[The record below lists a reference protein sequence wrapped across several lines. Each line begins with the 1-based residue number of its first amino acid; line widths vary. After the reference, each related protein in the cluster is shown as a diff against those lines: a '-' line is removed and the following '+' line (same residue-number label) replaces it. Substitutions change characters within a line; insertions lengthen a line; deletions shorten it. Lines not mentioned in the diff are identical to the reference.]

1 MPMPIKK
8 KTSTNVLAK
17 SVAKRAGKPAAKA
30 SVKAAVPFPAIE
42 PGTVIAPFTL
52 PDQTGTA
59 RTLASL
65 LAGAHRGTKGGPL
78 VLYCYP
84 EADTPAC
91 TQQACELNAD
101 LAALAKLGATV
112 AAISPDEPAKLR
124 AFADKFKLT
133 FPLLGDVPDS
143 SGVPRV
149 MKALRGFGTKNL
161 YGKMVTGVIRS
172 TLFIARDGTV
182 IEHWPKTP
190 AKGHAGRVVRA
201 LERIAAKPRQL
212 SARDSKM
219 FMDLVGADAEPN
231 AALKEAANR
240 VSRRRQL

>member
-1 MPMPIKK
+1 MKK
-8 KTSTNVLAK
+8 KPTHKVAGKRVARPAARLAARPK
-17 SVAKRAGKPAAKA
+17 AVVKAVAKGTATAP
-30 SVKAAVPFPAIE
+30 VPFPAIE
-42 PGTVIAPFTL
+42 RGTVIAPFTL
-52 PDQTGTA
+52 PDQTGTP

-65 LAGAHRGTKGGPL
+65 LASTKGGPL

-91 TQQACELNAD
+91 TEQACELNAD
-101 LAALAKLGATV
+101 LAGLAKLGATV

-124 AFADKFKLT
+124 AFADKFKLR
-133 FPLLGDVPDS
+133 FVLLGDVPGA

-172 TLFIARDGTV
+172 TLFIASDGTV

-190 AKGHAGRVVRA
+190 AKGHAGRVMKA
-201 LERIAAKPRQL
+201 LERMR
-212 SARDSKM
+212 SK
-219 FMDLVGADAEPN
+219 A
-231 AALKEAANR
+231 
-240 VSRRRQL
+240 